1 MIKNKNQ
8 DVKSTM
14 KHIALAAFLGIWG
27 ACGGDGETASEQ
39 DQKDAEAMAGLPL
52 PQHLSD
58 PVHWQSPRLR
68 HRLPKY
74 PRMQPM
80 RCVS

>member
-27 ACGGDGETASEQ
+27 ACGGEETASEQ
-39 DQKDAEAMAGLPL
+39 DQKDAEAMAG
-52 PQHLSD
+52 SD
-58 PVHWQSPRLR
+58 IDPEEYEEQANP
-68 HRLPKY
+68 PGGE
-74 PRMQPM
+74 
-80 RCVS
+80 